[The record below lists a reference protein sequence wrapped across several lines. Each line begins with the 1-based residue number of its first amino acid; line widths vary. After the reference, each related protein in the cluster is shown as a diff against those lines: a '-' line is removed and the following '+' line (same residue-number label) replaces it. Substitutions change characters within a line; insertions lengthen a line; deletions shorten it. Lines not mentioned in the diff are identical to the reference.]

1 MALRP
6 ARLKTLMRV
15 SSGLVKARKLK
26 RIKEFEYGS

>member
-1 MALRP
+1 MAAP
-6 ARLKTLMRV
+6 AGTMEPLMRV